1 MKGPQHPLTGIRV
14 LEMGSRV
21 AAPYVGKLLADAGA
35 DVRKVES
42 PAGEGIAFSRG
53 LGRDSEIFVMHA
65 DGSEVRQLTDNDYW
79 DAWPAWSPDGKLIA
93 FQSDRDG
100 GGVEAGGDEIF
111 VMNADGTDVYSTG
124 QKGEH
129 PDWGG

>member
-14 LEMGSRV
+14 LEMGSRM

-79 DAWPAWSPDGKLIA
+79 DGWPAWSPDGKLIA

-124 QKGEH
+124 QKGH
-129 PDWGG
+129 SPSWGG

>member
-21 AAPYVGKLLADAGA
+21 AAPYVGKLLTDAGA

>member
-14 LEMGSRV
+14 LEMGRRV

-53 LGRDSEIFVMHA
+53 LVRDSEIFVMHA

-79 DAWPAWSPDGKLIA
+79 DGCRRGRRTAHASPSA
-93 FQSDRDG
+93 
-100 GGVEAGGDEIF
+100 VT
-111 VMNADGTDVYSTG
+111 GTAARRSS
-124 QKGEH
+124 
-129 PDWGG
+129 

>member
-14 LEMGSRV
+14 LEMGSRM

-65 DGSEVRQLTDNDYW
+65 DGSEVRQLTDND
-79 DAWPAWSPDGKLIA
+79 DLDSEPAWSPDGTRIA
-93 FQSDRDG
+93 FSSNRYG
-100 GGVEAGGDEIF
+100 GKEIF
-111 VMNADGTDVYSTG
+111 VMNADGTDVYTTG
-124 QKGEH
+124 QKGST
-129 PDWGG
+129 PSWGG

>member
-53 LGRDSEIFVMHA
+53 LGRDSETFVIHA
-65 DGSEVRQLTDNDYW
+65 DGSE
-79 DAWPAWSPDGKLIA
+79 
-93 FQSDRDG
+93 
-100 GGVEAGGDEIF
+100 
-111 VMNADGTDVYSTG
+111 VYSTG

>member
-111 VMNADGTDVYSTG
+111 VMNANGTDVYSTG

>member
-1 MKGPQHPLTGIRV
+1 MKGPQRPLTGVRA

-79 DAWPAWSPDGKLIA
+79 DGWPAWSPTANSSPSKVTA
-93 FQSDRDG
+93 
-100 GGVEAGGDEIF
+100 
-111 VMNADGTDVYSTG
+111 TG
-124 QKGEH
+124 AASRPEVTRSS
-129 PDWGG
+129 

>member
-14 LEMGSRV
+14 LKMGSRM

-65 DGSEVRQLTDNDYW
+65 DGSEVRQLTDND
-79 DAWPAWSPDGKLIA
+79 DLDSEPSWSPDGTRIA
-93 FQSDRDG
+93 FSSNRYG
-100 GGVEAGGDEIF
+100 GKEIF
-111 VMNADGTDVYSTG
+111 VMNADGTDVYTTG
-124 QKGEH
+124 QKGST
-129 PDWGG
+129 PSWGG

>member
-21 AAPYVGKLLADAGA
+21 AAPYVGKLLTDAGA

-111 VMNADGTDVYSTG
+111 VMDADGTDVYSTG

>member
-100 GGVEAGGDEIF
+100 GGVEAGCDEIF
-111 VMNADGTDVYSTG
+111 VMDADGTDVYSTG

>member
-1 MKGPQHPLTGIRV
+1 MLHPFPWCADGCRSQDKEHLNERPTTSADRDPGARD
-14 LEMGSRV
+14 GQPG

-65 DGSEVRQLTDNDYW
+65 DGSEV
-79 DAWPAWSPDGKLIA
+79 
-93 FQSDRDG
+93 
-100 GGVEAGGDEIF
+100 
-111 VMNADGTDVYSTG
+111 YSTG

>member
-21 AAPYVGKLLADAGA
+21 AAPYVGKLLTDAGA

-100 GGVEAGGDEIF
+100 GGVEAGCDDIF
-111 VMNADGTDVYSTG
+111 VMDADGTDVYSTG

>member
-111 VMNADGTDVYSTG
+111 VMDADGTDVYSTG

>member
-14 LEMGSRV
+14 LEMDSRV

-53 LGRDSEIFVMHA
+53 LGRDSETFVMHA

-111 VMNADGTDVYSTG
+111 VVNADGTDVYSTG